1 MCQNLYFL
9 SIVNLFFPP
18 VPLMKPQTVLTVIA
32 FFIGD
37 GKFLP
42 LQIKHDISAGLYPN
56 VHPPTLPLRH
66 ATSISA
72 WLLNPQ

>member
-9 SIVNLFFPP
+9 SIVNFYSSP
-18 VPLMKPQTVLTVIA
+18 VPLMKPQMVLTAIA

-37 GKFLP
+37 GKFLL

-56 VHPPTLPLRH
+56 VHPPTLPPKACNIYFCLT
-66 ATSISA
+66 A
-72 WLLNPQ
+72 